1 MQGYGM
7 MLGMSFASFTK
18 AMGLLLFYVTA
29 LAKCRCNSKILHK
42 ERSKEFAKR
51 FFESAFLSVK
61 FVGVMYSVLFLNR
74 ITMAL

>member
-1 MQGYGM
+1 M
-7 MLGMSFASFTK
+7 
-18 AMGLLLFYVTA
+18 LLLSQ
-29 LAKCRCNSKILHK
+29 KCRCNSKILHK
-42 ERSKEFAKR
+42 DRSKEFAKR